1 MFFFICL
8 ILDAS
13 FFFAFGFWRA
23 QLSTKA
29 PVDYFTLTYD
39 GSAACSKTGEN
50 VGSVTFSYHMFGSN
64 MSTLLLTNAVGEELW
79 SLNCDQG
86 DSWKDAT
93 VDVHSPAF
101 AFKYIPGNGNQ
112 GEAELAQVRVSCE
125 ARPPPLP
132 TLPPSENVS
141 PVTFSYHM
149 GYPMFGSNM
158 STVLLT
164 KHVSTFF
171 CLPPPPL
178 PSP

>member
-1 MFFFICL
+1 MFCFICL
-8 ILDAS
+8 ICADTS

-29 PVDYFTLTYD
+29 PVDYITLTYD
-39 GSAACSKTGEN
+39 GSACSKTGEN
-50 VGSVTFSYHMFGSN
+50 VSSVTFFYHMFGSN

-86 DSWKDAT
+86 DSWKDVT

-132 TLPPSENVS
+132 TLPPS
-141 PVTFSYHM
+141 PPPPPPFSYH
-149 GYPMFGSNM
+149 MFGSNM
-158 STVLLT
+158 SKLLLT
-164 KHVSTFF
+164 KHWSTLF
-171 CLPPPPL
+171 LPPPPL